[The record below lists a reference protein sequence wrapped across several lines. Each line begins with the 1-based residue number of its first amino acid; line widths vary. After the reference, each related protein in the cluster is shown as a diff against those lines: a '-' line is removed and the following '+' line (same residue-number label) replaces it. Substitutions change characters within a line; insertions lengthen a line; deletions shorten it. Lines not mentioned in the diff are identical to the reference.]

1 MVIGRPI
8 ILHNPSST
16 GRATLWWVY
25 PPSKQTRRIKPQHQ
39 AWINKTGYIDNGII
53 KTHVCAVPLICAV
66 ALKCS
71 RNYWQSLLSL
81 FNCSG
86 WGNPII
92 AVAYHRGDP
101 IIAVAYHR
109 GGLKNAVTL
118 KPPLNITVLLARL
131 STRLST
137 APLTAF
143 TTVLLT
149 AFRTVLLTAF
159 RTVLLTAFRAVP
171 LTAFPT
177 VPLTAFSNCLYSGE
191 AK

>member
-53 KTHVCAVPLICAV
+53 ITHVCAVPLICAAPLICALPLICAV
-66 ALKCS
+66 ALICAVLLKCS

-86 WGNPII
+86 WGNPIS
-92 AVAYHRGDP
+92 AVALSSRWP
-101 IIAVAYHR
+101 
-109 GGLKNAVTL
+109 KNAVTL
-118 KPPLNITVLLARL
+118 NTQLNV
-131 STRLST
+131 
-137 APLTAF
+137 
-143 TTVLLT
+143 TVLLT
-149 AFRTVLLTAF
+149 RLPTQLSTQLST
-159 RTVLLTAFRAVP
+159 RP
-171 LTAFPT
+171 PT
-177 VPLTAFSNCLYSGE
+177 VP
-191 AK
+191 